1 MDKNDQISYA
11 KTVYGQEEIDAV
23 VKCLSESTQMGNYS
37 RKFEKQIANL
47 FDKEHCLYVNSGSS
61 ALYIGVEA
69 FNFPKNS
76 EVITPA
82 LTFSTSIGCLVKNNL
97 IPVFVDIEP
106 FTYCVD
112 VKLIEEQ
119 INENTVAILAPN
131 LMGNLCNWPE
141 IRKIADK
148 HNLIVIED
156 SADTL

>member
-1 MDKNDQISYA
+1 MDKIDQISYA

-37 RKFEKQIANL
+37 RKFEKEIANL

-82 LTFSTSIGCLVKNNL
+82 LTFSTSIGSVSYTHL
-97 IPVFVDIEP
+97 
-106 FTYCVD
+106 
-112 VKLIEEQ
+112 
-119 INENTVAILAPN
+119 
-131 LMGNLCNWPE
+131 
-141 IRKIADK
+141 
-148 HNLIVIED
+148 
-156 SADTL
+156 TLPTKG